1 METET
6 TLNRSA
12 DHGAGPDHTYQ
23 DHHSNEHD
31 HDHHHH
37 DHDDDDHDHDHAA
50 GPGEYVRL
58 GVMALIIIASLT
70 GWWRSFMDR
79 DWLAFAG
86 TVIGGFPIYKEAWE
100 NLLKRRMTMELSMT
114 IALVAALAIGQ
125 FFTAIVI
132 AFFVLFAELLEGYT
146 VGGGRKAIQKLI
158 DALPRQVTVRRDGRE
173 QQLSADSLTPGE
185 TIVIRPGERIPVD
198 GIVVKGASF
207 VDQSS
212 ITGESLPVEKVE
224 SAKVFAGTINKNGV
238 LEVSVER
245 VGRDTTF
252 GKIIQVVEQAEK
264 SKAPVERIADRL
276 AAGLVYFAFGAAVL
290 TFLVTRNL
298 TATIAVI
305 IVAGACGVAAGTPL
319 AILAGIGS
327 AARRGIIVKGGLYL
341 EKLAEIDTIV
351 LDKTGTLTLGVPEVT
366 GVHVANGITEET
378 VLLNAAIA
386 EQHSEHPL
394 GEAIVRAAKNR
405 QLSWPQYS
413 DLRYVP
419 GKGLSC
425 RDGANQITV
434 GTATFLEENGVRIDS
449 SGAALPLLKPG
460 ESPVYVARD
469 TTLLGTI
476 SLADRLRSEA
486 IQAITEL
493 NAQGYRTL
501 LLTGDSTDIATTIG
515 QQLGVE
521 EAKGDLLPEQKLDV
535 IRNLLKGGRKV
546 AMVGDGINDAPAL
559 AEATV
564 GIAMGGGTD
573 VALETADITLM
584 TADLSRLVE
593 VFQIAKRCYRVIMF
607 NFWGTIAVDTM
618 GIALAFL
625 GLLAPIVAALI
636 HVGSELT
643 FILNS
648 ARLFRSGLA
657 KGRNG
662 EWANGRDGERATGR
676 IDDCHEVA

>member
-1 METET
+1 MKTGIA
-6 TLNRSA
+6 NNVPA
-12 DHGAGPDHTYQ
+12 Q
-23 DHHSNEHD
+23 HHHQYDRD
-31 HDHHHH
+31 HDHHH
-37 DHDDDDHDHDHAA
+37 DHDEQDHHGHGHDHDHAA
-50 GPGEYVRL
+50 GVVEYLRL
-58 GVMALIIIASLT
+58 GVMALIVIASFT
-70 GWWRSFMDR
+70 GWWRAFMDR

-86 TVIGGFPIYKEAWE
+86 TIIGGLPIYKEAWE
-100 NLLKRRMTMELSMT
+100 NLLKKRMTMELSMT
-114 IALVAALAIGQ
+114 IALVSALAIGQ

-146 VGGGRKAIQKLI
+146 VGSGRKAIEKLI
-158 DALPRQVTVRRDGRE
+158 DALPRRVTVRRNGQE
-173 QQLSADSLTPGE
+173 SELAAEELSVDE
-185 TIVIRPGERIPVD
+185 IIVIRPGERIPVD
-198 GIVVKGASF
+198 GVVVKGTSY

-212 ITGESLPVEKVE
+212 ITGESLPIEKVE

-238 LEVSVER
+238 LEVRVER

-298 TATIAVI
+298 TSTIAVI

-351 LDKTGTLTLGVPEVT
+351 LDKTGTLTLGIPEVT
-366 GVHVANGITEET
+366 RVHSANGVSEET

-394 GEAIVRAAKNR
+394 GEAIVRTAKDR
-405 QLSWPQYS
+405 KLALRQYS

-419 GKGLSC
+419 GKGLTC

-434 GTATFLEENGVRIDS
+434 GTATFLEENGIRIANTLA
-449 SGAALPLLKPG
+449 GGQPLKPG
-460 ESPVYVARD
+460 ETLVYVGRD

-476 SLADRLRSEA
+476 SLADRLRKEA
-486 IQAITEL
+486 IQTITEL
-493 NAQGYRTL
+493 KGQGYRTL
-501 LLTGDSTDIATTIG
+501 LLTGDSTEVAATIG
-515 QQLGVE
+515 QQLGVD
-521 EAKGDLLPEQKLDV
+521 EAKGDLLPEQKLEI
-535 IRNLLKGGRKV
+535 IRNLLKEGRKV

-584 TADLSRLVE
+584 TADLSRLSE
-593 VFQIAKRCYRVIMF
+593 VFSIARRCYRVIMF
-607 NFWGTIAVDTM
+607 NFWGTIVVDTL

-636 HVGSELT
+636 HVVSELA

-648 ARLFRSGLA
+648 ARLFGSG
-657 KGRNG
+657 RVT
-662 EWANGRDGERATGR
+662 ERR
-676 IDDCHEVA
+676 

>member
-6 TLNRSA
+6 RINRSTDHA
-12 DHGAGPDHTYQ
+12 DGPDHPYQ
-23 DHHSNEHD
+23 DHHSND
-31 HDHHHH
+31 RDHHHH
-37 DHDDDDHDHDHAA
+37 DHDDDHHDHDHAS
-50 GPGEYVRL
+50 GVGEYVRL
-58 GVMALIIIASLT
+58 GLMALVVIASLT
-70 GWWRSFMDR
+70 GWWRSFMSR

-114 IALVAALAIGQ
+114 IALVSALAIGQ

-146 VGGGRKAIQKLI
+146 VGSGRKAIEKLI
-158 DALPRQVTVRRDGRE
+158 DALPRRVTVRRNGQE
-173 QQLSADSLTPGE
+173 SELAAEELSVGE
-185 TIVIRPGERIPVD
+185 IIIIRPGERIPID
-198 GIVVKGASF
+198 GVVVKGTSY

-212 ITGESLPVEKVE
+212 ITGESLPIEKVE

-238 LEVSVER
+238 LEVRVER

-351 LDKTGTLTLGVPEVT
+351 LDKTGTLTLGIPEVT
-366 GVHVANGITEET
+366 RVHSANGISEET

-394 GEAIVRAAKNR
+394 GEAIVRTAKDR
-405 QLSWPQYS
+405 RLALRQYS

-419 GKGLSC
+419 GKGLTC

-434 GTATFLEENGVRIDS
+434 GTATFLEENGIRIANAVVA
-449 SGAALPLLKPG
+449 GQPLKPG
-460 ESPVYVARD
+460 ETLVYVGRD

-476 SLADRLRSEA
+476 SLADRLRKEA
-486 IQAITEL
+486 IQTITEL
-493 NAQGYRTL
+493 KGQGYRTL
-501 LLTGDSTDIATTIG
+501 LLTGDSAEVASTIG
-515 QQLGVE
+515 QQLGVH
-521 EAKGDLLPEQKLDV
+521 EAKGDLLPEQKLEI
-535 IRNLLKGGRKV
+535 IRNLLKEGRKV
-546 AMVGDGINDAPAL
+546 AMVGDGINDTPAL

-584 TADLSRLVE
+584 TADLSRLSE
-593 VFQIAKRCYRVIMF
+593 VFRIAKRCYRVIMF
-607 NFWGTIAVDTM
+607 NFWGTVAVDTL
-618 GIALAFL
+618 GIVLAFL

-648 ARLFRSGLA
+648 ARLFRGGS
-657 KGRNG
+657 
-662 EWANGRDGERATGR
+662 ANGR
-676 IDDCHEVA
+676 

>member
-12 DHGAGPDHTYQ
+12 DHGDGPDRTHQ
-23 DHHSNEHD
+23 DHHSNEPD

-37 DHDDDDHDHDHAA
+37 DLDDDHHDHDHAA
-50 GPGEYVRL
+50 GTGEYVRL

-70 GWWRSFMDR
+70 AWWRSFMDR

-125 FFTAIVI
+125 FFTALVI

-146 VGGGRKAIQKLI
+146 VGSGRKAIQKLI

-173 QQLSADSLTPGE
+173 QQLPADSLSSGE
-185 TIVIRPGERIPVD
+185 IIVIRPGERIPVD

-366 GVHVANGITEET
+366 GVHGVDGLPEET

-394 GEAIVRAAKNR
+394 GEAIVRAARDR
-405 QLSWPQYS
+405 QLSWSQYS

-460 ESPVYVARD
+460 ESMVYVARD

-493 NAQGYRTL
+493 KAQGYRTL

-515 QQLGVE
+515 QQLGVD
-521 EAKGDLLPEQKLDV
+521 EAKGDLLPEQKLEV
-535 IRNLLKGGRKV
+535 VRNLLKGGRKV

-593 VFQIAKRCYRVIMF
+593 VFRIAKRCYRVIMF
-607 NFWGTIAVDTM
+607 NFWGTIAVDTL
-618 GIALAFL
+618 GIVLAFL

-657 KGRNG
+657 
-662 EWANGRDGERATGR
+662 NGR
-676 IDDCHEVA
+676 

>member
-1 METET
+1 MKTE
-6 TLNRSA
+6 LA
-12 DHGAGPDHTYQ
+12 DAVPARNQHP
-23 DHHSNEHD
+23 HD
-31 HDHHHH
+31 HDHDEH
-37 DHDDDDHDHDHAA
+37 DHHEDGHDHDHAA
-50 GPGEYVRL
+50 GPTEYVRL
-58 GVMALIIIASLT
+58 GIMGLIVIASLT
-70 GWWRSFMDR
+70 GWWRAFMDR

-86 TVIGGFPIYKEAWE
+86 TIIGGFPIYKEAWE
-100 NLLKRRMTMELSMT
+100 NLLKKRMTMELSMT
-114 IALVAALAIGQ
+114 IALLAALAIGQ

-146 VGGGRKAIQKLI
+146 VGGGRKAIEKLI

-173 QQLSADSLTPGE
+173 QQVAADALSAGE

-198 GIVVKGASF
+198 GMVTKGSSF

-224 SAKVFAGTINKNGV
+224 HADVFAGTINKNGV
-238 LEVSVER
+238 LEVSVQR

-252 GKIIQVVEQAEK
+252 GKIIQVVEEAEK
-264 SKAPVERIADRL
+264 AKAPVQRVADRL

-290 TFLVTRNL
+290 TFIVTRNL
-298 TATIAVI
+298 TSTIAVI

-366 GVHVANGITEET
+366 GVHGAAGTSEET
-378 VLLNAAIA
+378 VLQNAAIA

-394 GEAIVRAAKNR
+394 GEAIVREAKNR
-405 QLSWPQYS
+405 KLSLRQYS

-425 RDGANQITV
+425 RDDASTITV
-434 GTATFLEENGVRIDS
+434 GAAAFLEENGIQIDS
-449 SGAALPLLKPG
+449 AQKRLQELKPA
-460 ESPVYVARD
+460 ESLVYVGRD
-469 TTLLGTI
+469 KTLLGTI
-476 SLADRLRSEA
+476 SLADRLRDEA
-486 IQAITEL
+486 IKTITQL
-493 NAQGYRTL
+493 KAQGYRTL
-501 LLTGDSTDIATTIG
+501 LLTGDSADIASTIG
-515 QQLGVE
+515 QQLGVD
-521 EAKGDLLPEQKLDV
+521 EAQGGLLPEEKLAK
-535 IRNLLKGGRKV
+535 IRELLGQGRKV

-584 TADLSRLVE
+584 TADLSRLGE
-593 VFQIAKRCYRVIMF
+593 VFGIARRCYRVIMF
-607 NFWGTIAVDTM
+607 NFWATIAVDTL
-618 GIALAFL
+618 GIVLAFL
-625 GLLAPIVAALI
+625 GFLAPIVAALI
-636 HVGSELT
+636 HVGSELA

-648 ARLFRSGLA
+648 ARLFG
-657 KGRNG
+657 K
-662 EWANGRDGERATGR
+662 ER
-676 IDDCHEVA
+676 

>member
-1 METET
+1 MKTE
-6 TLNRSA
+6 LA
-12 DHGAGPDHTYQ
+12 DAVPGQNQHLQ
-23 DHHSNEHD
+23 DHSHD
-31 HDHHHH
+31 HDHDEH
-37 DHDDDDHDHDHAA
+37 DHHKDGHDHDHASGA
-50 GPGEYVRL
+50 AEYVRL
-58 GVMALIIIASLT
+58 GVMALIVIASLT
-70 GWWRSFMDR
+70 GWWRAFMDR

-86 TVIGGFPIYKEAWE
+86 TIVGGFPIYKEAWE
-100 NLLKRRMTMELSMT
+100 NLLKKRMTMELSMT
-114 IALVAALAIGQ
+114 IALLAALAIGQ

-146 VGGGRKAIQKLI
+146 VGGGRKAIEKLI
-158 DALPRQVTVRRDGRE
+158 DALPRQVTVRRDGWE
-173 QQLSADSLTPGE
+173 QQVAADALSTGE

-198 GIVVKGASF
+198 GMVTKGSSF

-224 SAKVFAGTINKNGV
+224 HADVFAGTINKNGV
-238 LEVSVER
+238 LEVSVQR

-252 GKIIQVVEQAEK
+252 GKIIQVVEEAEK
-264 SKAPVERIADRL
+264 SKAPVERVADRL

-290 TFLVTRNL
+290 TFIVTRNL
-298 TATIAVI
+298 TSTIAVI

-319 AILAGIGS
+319 AVLAGIGS

-366 GVHVANGITEET
+366 GVRGAASTSEET
-378 VLLNAAIA
+378 VLQNAAIA

-394 GEAIVRAAKNR
+394 GEAIVREAKNR
-405 QLSWPQYS
+405 KLSLRQYS

-425 RDGANQITV
+425 TDGASTITV
-434 GTATFLEENGVRIDS
+434 GAAAFLEENGIQIDS
-449 SGAALPLLKPG
+449 AQTRLQQLKPG
-460 ESPVYVARD
+460 ESLVYVGRD
-469 TTLLGTI
+469 KTLLGTI
-476 SLADRLRSEA
+476 SLADRLRDEA
-486 IQAITEL
+486 IKTITQL
-493 NAQGYRTL
+493 KAQGYRTL
-501 LLTGDSTDIATTIG
+501 LLTGDSADIASTIG
-515 QQLGVE
+515 QQLGVD
-521 EAKGDLLPEQKLDV
+521 EAQGGLLPEQKLAK
-535 IRNLLKGGRKV
+535 IRELLGQGRKV

-584 TADLSRLVE
+584 TADLSRLGE
-593 VFQIAKRCYRVIMF
+593 VFRIARRCYRVIMF
-607 NFWGTIAVDTM
+607 NFWGTIAVDTL
-618 GIALAFL
+618 GIVLAFL

-648 ARLFRSGLA
+648 ARLFRKA
-657 KGRNG
+657 
-662 EWANGRDGERATGR
+662 
-676 IDDCHEVA
+676 

>member
-1 METET
+1 MEMETRI
-6 TLNRSA
+6 NRSTDHA
-12 DHGAGPDHTYQ
+12 DGPDHPYQ
-23 DHHSNEHD
+23 DHHSND
-31 HDHHHH
+31 RDHHHH
-37 DHDDDDHDHDHAA
+37 DHDEDHHDHDHAA

-58 GVMALIIIASLT
+58 GVLALIVIASLT

-100 NLLKRRMTMELSMT
+100 NLLKKRMTMELSMT

-146 VGGGRKAIQKLI
+146 VGGGRRAIEKLI
-158 DALPRQVTVRRDGRE
+158 DALPRQVTVRRDGQE
-173 QQLSADSLTPGE
+173 QPLSADALATGE
-185 TIVIRPGERIPVD
+185 TIIIHPGERIPVD
-198 GIVVKGASF
+198 GVVVKGTSF

-224 SAKVFAGTINKNGV
+224 AAKVFAGTINKNGV
-238 LEVSVER
+238 LEVRVER

-252 GKIIQVVEQAEK
+252 GRIIQVVEQAEK

-276 AAGLVYFAFGAAVL
+276 SAGLVYFAFGAAVL
-290 TFLVTRNL
+290 TYLVTRNL

-351 LDKTGTLTLGVPEVT
+351 LDKTGTLTLGIPEVT
-366 GVHVANGITEET
+366 RVHSANGVSEET

-394 GEAIVRAAKNR
+394 GEAIVRAAKDRRLALR
-405 QLSWPQYS
+405 QYA

-419 GKGLSC
+419 GKGLTC

-434 GTATFLEENGVRIDS
+434 GTATFLEENGIRIANAM
-449 SGAALPLLKPG
+449 GGGQPLKPG
-460 ESPVYVARD
+460 ETLVYVGRD

-476 SLADRLRSEA
+476 SLADRLRKEA
-486 IQAITEL
+486 IQTITEL
-493 NAQGYRTL
+493 KGQGYRTL
-501 LLTGDSTDIATTIG
+501 LLTGDGAEVASTIG
-515 QQLGVE
+515 QQLGVD
-521 EAKGDLLPEQKLDV
+521 EAKGDLLPEQKLEI
-535 IRNLLKGGRKV
+535 IRNLLKEGRKV

-593 VFQIAKRCYRVIMF
+593 VFRIAKRCYRVIMF
-607 NFWGTIAVDTM
+607 NFWGTIAVDTL
-618 GIALAFL
+618 GIVLAFL

-657 KGRNG
+657 DGR
-662 EWANGRDGERATGR
+662 
-676 IDDCHEVA
+676 